1 MGTSLCQINDMCYE
15 LQRWMICLENED
27 INLVNGLKTSMKMM
41 SNSKNW
47 FEVQLEILI
56 SEIRL
61 FNFSLICLIKLL
73 IFIQK

>member
-15 LQRWMICLENED
+15 LQRWMTCLENED